1 MFWLVA
7 LSRRTR
13 PKFDCCCCC
22 CCCWADFVSAAAAA
36 AAAAAAPMLP
46 IPSGSLACCCCCGL
60 SLTESN
66 FSSFPLA
73 FPRKIY
79 LQYNNVDFPLY
90 LQTKYFTVVAVL
102 VLVLLQRLERVQDWL
117 VHRPKTGHQ
126 ALELEINTFNQYF
139 VGNLSLYHLVP
150 LPDPP

>member
-13 PKFDCCCCC
+13 PKPDCCCC

-46 IPSGSLACCCCCGL
+46 IPSGSLACCCCGL

-73 FPRKIY
+73 FPRRLNLY
-79 LQYNNVDFPLY
+79 YNNIDFPLC
-90 LQTKYFTVVAVL
+90 L
-102 VLVLLQRLERVQDWL
+102 
-117 VHRPKTGHQ
+117 
-126 ALELEINTFNQYF
+126 
-139 VGNLSLYHLVP
+139 
-150 LPDPP
+150 